1 MVDMVNR
8 PPHYL
13 VGGIEAIDV
22 IKSRLTKEEYIGYL
36 KGCKLKYDL
45 RYPFK
50 DNPQQDL
57 EKSDWYKHKLLEA
70 TRDEDAVNPPA
81 VEAILERFDDEYNIL
96 GIYCGISC
104 LSYLVNRTDYGSNYN
119 YTST

>member
-1 MVDMVNR
+1 MRNYRFLYWNLSGNKSFIYKGIVMVDMVNR

-57 EKSDWYKHKLLEA
+57 EKSDWYKNKLLEA
-70 TRDEDAVNPPA
+70 TRDDDAVNPPE
-81 VEAILERFDDEYNIL
+81 VEAILERFDDE
-96 GIYCGISC
+96 
-104 LSYLVNRTDYGSNYN
+104 
-119 YTST
+119 

>member
-1 MVDMVNR
+1 MRNYRFLYWNLSGNKSFIYKGIVMVDMVNR

-57 EKSDWYKHKLLEA
+57 EKSDWYKNKLLEA
-70 TRDEDAVNPPA
+70 TRDEEAVNPPE
-81 VEAILERFDDEYNIL
+81 VEAILERFDDE
-96 GIYCGISC
+96 
-104 LSYLVNRTDYGSNYN
+104 
-119 YTST
+119 

>member
-13 VGGIEAIDV
+13 IGGIEAIDV

-57 EKSDWYKHKLLEA
+57 EKSDWYKNKLLDATKDDEA
-70 TRDEDAVNPPA
+70 NIPPEL
-81 VEAILERFDDEYNIL
+81 EAQLQRFDDE
-96 GIYCGISC
+96 
-104 LSYLVNRTDYGSNYN
+104 
-119 YTST
+119 